1 MNMSIWLLFLVL
13 LLLYLLPIV
22 FIYTFQKR
30 IIFQPGRLK
39 KDYHFQF
46 DNLFTEYFIP
56 TKDGIKINALLFET
70 KEPTR
75 GLILYF
81 HGNADNLKRWGKYAV
96 DYTRLGFDVLMVDF
110 RGFGKSTGEPTEENL
125 YLDAATI
132 LAWIKENLPKKYGKF
147 IIYGRSLGAAVATE
161 LASKVKPDLL
171 ILETPFDSV
180 HGALSKALKP
190 LIFPFP
196 LQYRFENSARIPKIG
211 CKIVIFQGTR
221 DRIVPISSASQLIPL
236 LKEGDKFIIIPKGR
250 HRNLRKFGLFHI
262 KLGETL
268 SEI

>member
-1 MNMSIWLLFLVL
+1 MSVWFLFLAL
-13 LLLYLLPIV
+13 LLVYLSPIA
-22 FIYTFQKR
+22 FIYAFQKR
-30 IIFQPGRLK
+30 IIFQPSHLK
-39 KDYHFQF
+39 KDYNFLF
-46 DNLFTEYFIP
+46 DNHFKEYFIS
-56 TKDGIKINALLFET
+56 TKDGIQINALLFET
-70 KEPTR
+70 EQVTK

-81 HGNADNLKRWGKYAV
+81 HGNADNLKRWGKYSI

-110 RGFGKSTGEPTEENL
+110 RGFGKSTGIPTEKDL
-125 YLDAATI
+125 YSDASMT
-132 LAWIKENLPKKYGKF
+132 LAWIKKNLHKEYSKF

-161 LASKVKPDLL
+161 LASKTEPDLL

-180 HGALSKALKP
+180 HGAISKALKP

-196 LQYRFENSARIPKIG
+196 LQYRFENSARISKIN

-221 DRIVPISSASQLIPL
+221 DRIVPLSSASQLIPL
-236 LKEGDKFIIIPKGR
+236 LKKEDEFIIIPKGR

-268 SEI
+268 SKI